1 MTLPPKKPASRP
13 YHVGYGKPPRDTRFK
28 KGVSGNPGGRPRGIT
43 SGRALKLA
51 LQEIYRPVK
60 IREGDRVTSLL
71 GFQVAVRQLVAQA
84 AKGNG
89 PALRMLIG
97 QTLKLEQ
104 EQEAREVANVEAK
117 LPTADSVTAADRAR
131 ALAAF
136 ITKVESTKKET

>member
-117 LPTADSVTAADRAR
+117 LPTADSVTTADRAR

>member
-1 MTLPPKKPASRP
+1 VRINNWPLKSMMGWFREAALTM
-13 YHVGYGKPPRDTRFK
+13 RF
-28 KGVSGNPGGRPRGIT
+28 IAFAY
-43 SGRALKLA
+43 ALKLA

-71 GFQVAVRQLVAQA
+71 GFQLAMRQLVAQA

-104 EQEAREVANVEAK
+104 ELEAREVTDAEANQS
-117 LPTADSVTAADRAR
+117 PADSVTDADRAR

-136 ITKVESTKKET
+136 LTKIKLTGKET

>member
-1 MTLPPKKPASRP
+1 MILPPKKPSSRP
-13 YHVGYGKPPRDTRFK
+13 YNVGYGKPPRDTRFK
-28 KGVSGNPGGRPRGIT
+28 KGASGNPGGRPRGIT

-71 GFQVAVRQLVAQA
+71 GFQLAMRQLVAQA

-104 EQEAREVANVEAK
+104 ELEAREVTDAEANQS
-117 LPTADSVTAADRAR
+117 PADSVTDADRAR

-136 ITKVESTKKET
+136 LTKIKLTGKET